1 MDIKLAQH
9 VPVKILIAEDN
20 IINQKLAM
28 NIFEGLGYKP
38 TMVGNGLEVIEALRK
53 ENFDLIFMDVQMPNL
68 DGLEATRRIREL
80 PAHKNTPI
88 IALTANA
95 FAADRERCF
104 AAGMNEVLVKP
115 FDPEALYTM
124 LLQWLS
130 QG

>member
-1 MDIKLAQH
+1 
-9 VPVKILIAEDN
+9 
-20 IINQKLAM
+20 
-28 NIFEGLGYKP
+28 
-38 TMVGNGLEVIEALRK
+38 
-53 ENFDLIFMDVQMPNL
+53 MPNL
-68 DGLEATRRIREL
+68 DGLDATRRIREL

-104 AAGMNEVLVKP
+104 AAGMNEVLIKP